1 MKVLILED
9 DPIQNHIISTHVNN
23 MDNCSASSFFD
34 VHSCLF
40 EMAVVDEPF
49 VLITDIQLQQ
59 HSIVNIIKELKQF
72 DLLAGLIIVSAL
84 ESEVIQSISLL
95 AKLSGVEQV
104 KHFPKPIL
112 KNDLIKAVSEII
124 NCNSNPLYSP
134 HIFIEHQFSNHNT
147 MAYLLDEKFQPYFQ
161 PQLCAKTLQIT
172 GLEILGRLQLKGKIY
187 QPDTF
192 IQPLIDYRQITRYT
206 LYILEKSVNLI
217 NQYNIKNLTLS
228 LNMEYDSL
236 CEPNFAFKLLDIL
249 SKYNFPSHKLIVE
262 MTENRSILT
271 KAVVANLA
279 ELRIARVNISVDDY
293 GTGQSGIKEL
303 INFPFSELK
312 IDRSQVKDMLTCEKA
327 ANVVKA
333 IASMAKAL
341 KLNCV
346 AEGVENQQQVDAL
359 KAIGVDTLQGFHFCK
374 AVPLYELQQIDEEW
388 NTPIFQSIE
397 DCYEL

>member
-9 DPIQNHIISTHVNN
+9 DPIQNHIIYTYINN
-23 MDNCSASSFFD
+23 MKSCSAKSFFD

-40 EMAVVDEPF
+40 EMAVIKEPF
-49 VLITDIQLQQ
+49 ILITDIHLHQD
-59 HSIVNIIKELKQF
+59 SVVNIIKELKQF

-84 ESEVIQSISLL
+84 DNEVIQSITLL
-95 AKLSGVEQV
+95 AKLTGIDQV
-104 KHFPKPIL
+104 KQFPKPFH
-112 KNDLIKAVSEII
+112 KSDLIEAIDEIS
-124 NCNSNPLYSP
+124 SNYSNNLLEP
-134 HIFIEHQFSNHNT
+134 TVIPSHQFSNHNT
-147 MAYLLDEKFQPYFQ
+147 MAYLLDNKFQPYFQ
-161 PQLCAKTLQIT
+161 PQLCAKTLRIT
-172 GLEILGRLQLKGKIY
+172 GLEILGRLQVKGKIY

-192 IQPLIDYRQITRYT
+192 IQPLIDYHQITRYT
-206 LYILEKSVNLI
+206 LYILDKSLNLL

-236 CEPNFAFKLLDIL
+236 CEANFAFKLLNIL
-249 SKYNFPSHKLIVE
+249 KKHNFPSHKLIVE

-271 KAVVANLA
+271 QSVVANLA

-312 IDRSQVKDMLTCEKA
+312 IDRSQIKDMLTSEKA

-333 IASMAKAL
+333 IAAMAKAL
-341 KLNCV
+341 NLNCV

-359 KAIGVDTLQGFHFCK
+359 KAMGVDRLQGFHFCK
-374 AVPLYELQQIDEEW
+374 AVPLYELQQIDEDW
-388 NTPIFQSIE
+388 NLPILVSIE
-397 DCYEL
+397 SSYEL